1 MFLASLTL
9 EQKEAFICLA
19 HNVVVSD
26 GDLSVGERVMMDTMR
41 TEMNLPDSFEAKYI
55 TLEGIEEIFDT
66 RRSRTIAMLAL
77 IHLGYADGAFEVE
90 EQCFIADLC
99 RAFEIS
105 ESDFGLIQNWVR
117 RYIALEREAQSLMTS
132 SQVR

>member
-1 MFLASLTL
+1 MFLASLNQK
-9 EQKEAFICLA
+9 QKETFICLA

-26 GDLSVGERVMMDTMR
+26 GDLSVGERVMMDAMR
-41 TEMNLPDSFEAKYI
+41 TEMNLPDSFEARYVS
-55 TLEGIEEIFDT
+55 LEGIGEIFDT

-77 IHLGYADGAFEVE
+77 IRLGYADGAFEIE
-90 EQCFIADLC
+90 EQCVISDLC

-105 ESDFGLIQNWVR
+105 ETDFGLIQNWVR

-132 SQVR
+132 P